1 MACARADLRL
11 ARWQGGYIMQNII
24 LIGAPI
30 DAGQRNLGCVMGP
43 AAYRV
48 AGLAQ
53 AVTDLGHNLQDWGD
67 LAIADQPP
75 QPCDNPHVHHLA
87 EVMAWSALLA
97 DKTET
102 ALTKGGIPV
111 VLGGDHSVALGSV
124 AGAARFAATMGRPL
138 FLLWLDAHSDFHT
151 VQTTTSGNLHGT
163 PVAYIAGRAGFDPM
177 PPFPAPVPPD
187 HICLFGIRS
196 VDPAE
201 HAALLR
207 ADIAI
212 NDMRVLDERGVI
224 APLAEFLAR
233 VRAANGMLH
242 VSLDVDFLD
251 PAIAPAVGTTVPGG
265 ATFREAHLVMELL
278 HESGL
283 VTSLDLVELN
293 PFLDERGRTAKL
305 MVDLLGSLMGRKV
318 FDRVTRSY

>member
-1 MACARADLRL
+1 MA
-11 ARWQGGYIMQNII
+11 NTI

-30 DAGQRNLGCVMGP
+30 DAGQRNLGCIMGP
-43 AAYRV
+43 SAYRV
-48 AGLAQ
+48 AGIAG
-53 AVTDLGHNLQDWGD
+53 AITELGHEVTDWGD
-67 LAIADQPP
+67 MVLPDLPAATCQ
-75 QPCDNPHVHHLA
+75 NPAVHHLA
-87 EVMAWSALLA
+87 EAMGWTALLA
-97 DKTET
+97 GKVAK
-102 ALTKGGIPV
+102 ALKSGGLPIT
-111 VLGGDHSVALGSV
+111 LGGDHSLALGTV
-124 AGAARFAATMGRPL
+124 AGAAQVAQDVNRPL

-151 VQTTTSGNLHGT
+151 VETTTSGNLHGT
-163 PVAYIAGRAGFDPM
+163 PVAYIAGRGGFAPF
-177 PPFPAPVPPD
+177 PPFPAPIPAS

-212 NDMRVLDERGVI
+212 NDMRVLDERGVV
-224 APLAEFLAR
+224 APLAEFLAE

-265 ATFREAHLVMELL
+265 ASFREAHLVMELL

-305 MVDLLGSLMGRKV
+305 MVDLVGSLMGRKV